1 MAMANMLPNAARA
14 EVDIRK
20 LRDYCLNL
28 DHEEGKHKARLFLA
42 SLGMQAEHAE
52 ELREILLQVVKL
64 YEVKP
69 GRLDGF
75 GQRYTLDFP
84 IEWQNRNTTLRSGW
98 IIEHGSE
105 IPRLTTCYPL

>member
-1 MAMANMLPNAARA
+1 MTMADMLPNASKA

-28 DHEEGKHKARLFLA
+28 EHEEGKHKARLFLA
-42 SLGMQAEHAE
+42 SLGMQTEHAE
-52 ELREILLQVVKL
+52 ELREILLQTVKL

-75 GQRYTLDFP
+75 GPAIPNSKDYACHPPRSK
-84 IEWQNRNTTLRSGW
+84 LRG
-98 IIEHGSE
+98 
-105 IPRLTTCYPL
+105 